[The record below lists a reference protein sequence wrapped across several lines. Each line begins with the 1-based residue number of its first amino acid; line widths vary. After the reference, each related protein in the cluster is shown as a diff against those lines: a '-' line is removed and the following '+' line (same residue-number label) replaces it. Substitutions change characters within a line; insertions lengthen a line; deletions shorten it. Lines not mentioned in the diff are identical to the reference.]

1 MTSPV
6 LTKGEKIGMTSPVL
20 MEEKASSWTMT
31 FSMPSR
37 YTMESLPKPTNE
49 KIVISE
55 VNETK
60 MAAIRFRGF
69 MSDSNFSK
77 NESELKDWLNKN
89 SLEYSS
95 DFIRAGY
102 NPPWTLP
109 FFRRNEVL
117 SVIK

>member
-1 MTSPV
+1 
-6 LTKGEKIGMTSPVL
+6 
-20 MEEKASSWTMT
+20 
-31 FSMPSR
+31 
-37 YTMESLPKPTNE
+37 
-49 KIVISE
+49 
-55 VNETK
+55 
-60 MAAIRFRGF
+60 